1 MMGRIMSTGGGVG
14 WGEGEINLEQRTV
27 QMYNSNTVA
36 SVSTFKIP
44 ATS

>member
-1 MMGRIMSTGGGVG
+1 MMGRIMSTEGGV
-14 WGEGEINLEQRTV
+14 GEGEINLEQRTA
-27 QMYNSNTVA
+27 QMYNSNTVT